1 MLPNGRKR
9 QHTCDRQH
17 QHDQALSGLDE
28 RMRYVTGYIY
38 LRTRGLI
45 HQMIDRIRA
54 YSNRAVCTFDN
65 GF

>member
-45 HQMIDRIRA
+45 HQNRHDDRP
-54 YSNRAVCTFDN
+54 YSSLFKPGGMHV
-65 GF
+65 